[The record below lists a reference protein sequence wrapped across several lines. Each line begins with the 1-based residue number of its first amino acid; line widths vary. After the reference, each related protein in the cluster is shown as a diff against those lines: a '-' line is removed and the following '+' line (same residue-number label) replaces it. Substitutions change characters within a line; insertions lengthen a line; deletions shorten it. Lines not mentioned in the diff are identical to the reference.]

1 MNAQVRRVGGSSRP
15 VTAARTV
22 PLLLVTLLAALFSA
36 ACGGAAAPDAA
47 ATVNA
52 PRVGPSESTRPAPQE
67 PVTFFRSQAPGCRA
81 YAKKTGKPQ
90 VEAAR
95 FIRASLVDALGG
107 GAYLIRDGF
116 GVRLVVRP
124 ADRVVL
130 PESGKDTDEMPAPY
144 NGGCPPE
151 VFKGSSG

>member
-1 MNAQVRRVGGSSRP
+1 MGRTYQPGSG
-15 VTAARTV
+15 VV
-22 PLLLVTLLAALFSA
+22 LAAIVLALSA
-36 ACGGAAAPDAA
+36 AGCGGGAAAPEAA
-47 ATVNA
+47 ATVNS
-52 PRVGPSESTRPAPQE
+52 PRVGESGNARPVPAE
-67 PVTFFRSQAPGCRA
+67 PVSFFRSQAPACRA
-81 YAKKTGKPQ
+81 HAKKAGKPQ

-95 FIRASLVDALGG
+95 FIRASLVDSLGK

-144 NGGCPPE
+144 SEGCPPE